1 MAVGSMTNDPRA
13 WTHLDCR
20 ARASVAILVLMA
32 IMITAQIGWP
42 TGSTYPLYQSL
53 ALAGSL
59 GLPLM
64 VFWTCRRVHPN
75 PTSPGDAAVRRDWL
89 PYDAILGATL
99 CVLALWNLGF
109 SVDYAVYADG
119 AWRSHAGILMVG
131 LGVFYP
137 LILIFLSFHRL
148 ADRLAA
154 RIKFLWVAVTAQFLL
169 TLGVLQGSHADVFF
183 VGTVGGGVVGVA
195 RLFHHRRERSRSVA
209 RSVRLRSPAGAT
221 KVLLGGA
228 WLVTASSTVL
238 MYAVWRDLSFGI
250 LVSAASFGFMW
261 LSLYFVFAWAD
272 RETYSRGHEGHH
284 ADR

>member
-1 MAVGSMTNDPRA
+1 
-13 WTHLDCR
+13 
-20 ARASVAILVLMA
+20 
-32 IMITAQIGWP
+32 
-42 TGSTYPLYQSL
+42 
-53 ALAGSL
+53 
-59 GLPLM
+59 
-64 VFWTCRRVHPN
+64 
-75 PTSPGDAAVRRDWL
+75 
-89 PYDAILGATL
+89 
-99 CVLALWNLGF
+99 VLALWNLGF

-154 RIKFLWVAVTAQFLL
+154 RIKFLWVAVTVQFLL

-209 RSVRLRSPAGAT
+209 RGVRLRSPAGAT
-221 KVLLGGA
+221 RVLLGGA
-228 WLVTASSTVL
+228 WLVTASSTAL
-238 MYAVWRDLSFGI
+238 MYAVSRDLSFGI

-272 RETYSRGHEGHH
+272 RETYSRGQEGHH